1 MAIKNPKSKRN
12 LYSYKRVESITRIL
26 RVIADYYQVPMLVYK
41 TASRYPESV
50 KVKQIARYLSVQFLN
65 KKGVYYKSI
74 LNNNDDIK
82 FCSMAEIGKAT
93 GGRDHFVTYQALEY
107 VQNHIDTE
115 PDYKAEVDEIIA
127 MIFKS
132 VDFGGRRI
140 ISVFE
145 EDGLK
150 VTITSDKLKN
160 VFCEIDTGSAV
171 VTIPYDKMDVL
182 YSIWQAQRR
191 KKVNKF

>member
-1 MAIKNPKSKRN
+1 MGRPKCKRTI
-12 LYSYKRVESITRIL
+12 YAHKRVESITRIL
-26 RVIADYYQVPMLVYK
+26 RVVADYYQVPMLVFK
-41 TASRYPESV
+41 TESRYPDSV
-50 KVKQIARYLSVQFLN
+50 KVKQIARYFAYQFLN

-82 FCSMAEIGKAT
+82 FCSNAEIGRAT
-93 GGRDHFVTYQALEY
+93 GGKDHFVTYQAMIY
-107 VQNHIDTE
+107 VKNHYDTE
-115 PDYKAEVDEIIA
+115 PTYKEEVDEITAI
-127 MIFKS
+127 IFKS

-145 EDGLK
+145 EEGLK
-150 VTITSDKLKN
+150 VTVTSDKLKN
-160 VFCEIDTGSAV
+160 VYCEIDTGTAT
-171 VTIPYDKMDVL
+171 VTIPYEKMDIL